1 MSSPHLSV
9 IMLNRFSISRRST
22 RRWFY
27 PFISFAIALGLI
39 VDSPSA
45 STALPWAD
53 LIFRG
58 VQIIQLSKVSDR
70 EEVAIGRQ
78 INQQL
83 VNSEF
88 RLYRNRAINEYV
100 DQIGQRLAAKSDRPQ
115 IPYVFQ
121 VVEDNRVNAFATAG
135 GYVYVTTELIRTAAN
150 EAELASVLGHE
161 TGHIEGRHLLQ
172 QMRQTAI
179 TRGIATAAGLDRSTL
194 AGIGVELALSRPNS
208 RQDEYEA
215 DQRGLRILTRAGYA
229 PSAMV
234 SFMEKLLRGGSLP
247 TFLSTHPNTKD
258 RIEALKRSIN
268 SNSSTGSNTPTTG
281 NGLDS
286 VAYKAKIQSLLS
298 RS

>member
-1 MSSPHLSV
+1 
-9 IMLNRFSISRRST
+9 MLNRFSFSFPRSA
-22 RRWFY
+22 RRWLY
-27 PFISFAIALGLI
+27 PFISFAIALGL
-39 VDSPSA
+39 VVGSPSPG
-45 STALPWAD
+45 TALPWGN
-53 LIFRG
+53 LILRG

-70 EEVAIGRQ
+70 EEIAIGRQ

-100 DQIGQRLAAKSDRPQ
+100 DQIGQRLVAKSDRPQ
-115 IPYVFQ
+115 IPYTFQ
-121 VVEDNRVNAFATAG
+121 VVEDNKVNAFATAG
-135 GYVYVTTELIRTAAN
+135 GYVYVTTELMRTADN
-150 EAELASVLGHE
+150 EAELASVLAHE

-179 TRGIATAAGLDRSTL
+179 ARGVATAAGLDRSTL
-194 AGIGVELALSRPNS
+194 ATIGVELALRRPNS
-208 RQDEYEA
+208 RQDEFEA
-215 DQRGLRILTRAGYA
+215 DERGLRILSRAGYA

-234 SFMEKLLRGGSLP
+234 TFMEKLLRGGSLP

-268 SNSSTGSNTPTTG
+268 TTNKTTSTTTSTSGSTISSG
-281 NGLDS
+281 NGLDNA
-286 VAYKAKIQSLLS
+286 AYRAKIQPLLG

>member
-1 MSSPHLSV
+1 
-9 IMLNRFSISRRST
+9 MLNRFSISSRRST

-27 PFISFAIALGLI
+27 PFISLAIALGL
-39 VDSPSA
+39 VVGSPSA
-45 STALPWAD
+45 SPALPWAD

-83 VNSEF
+83 LSSEF
-88 RLYRNRAINEYV
+88 QLYRNRAVNEYV

-115 IPYVFQ
+115 IPYTFQ

-135 GYVYVTTELIRTAAN
+135 GYVYVTTELMKTAAN

-194 AGIGVELALSRPNS
+194 AAIGVELALSRPNS

-215 DQRGLRILTRAGYA
+215 DQRGLKIITRAGYA

-234 SFMEKLLRGGSLP
+234 TFMEKLLKGGSLP

-268 SNSSTGSNTPTTG
+268 SSSTSSSSTNGT
-281 NGLDS
+281 GLDS
-286 VAYKAKIQSLLS
+286 AAYKAKIQPLLS

>member
-1 MSSPHLSV
+1 
-9 IMLNRFSISRRST
+9 MLNRFSTLSRRSV
-22 RRWFY
+22 RRWLY
-27 PFISFAIALGLI
+27 PFISLAIAIGL
-39 VDSPSA
+39 VVGSPSP
-45 STALPWAD
+45 SPALPWAD

-83 VNSEF
+83 INSEF
-88 RLYRNRAINEYV
+88 RLYRNRSINEYV
-100 DQIGQRLAAKSDRPQ
+100 DQIGQQLAAKSDRPR
-115 IPYVFQ
+115 IPYTFQ

-135 GYVYVTTELIRTAAN
+135 GYVYVTTGLMKIADN
-150 EAELASVLGHE
+150 EAQLASVLGHE
-161 TGHIEGRHLLQ
+161 TGHVEGRHLLQ

-179 TRGIATAAGLDRSTL
+179 ARGVATAAGLDRSTL
-194 AGIGVELALSRPNS
+194 AGIGVELALRRPNS
-208 RQDEYEA
+208 RQDEFEA
-215 DQRGLRILTRAGYA
+215 DERGLRILSKAGYA

-234 SFMEKLLRGGSLP
+234 AFMEKLLKGGSLP

-268 SNSSTGSNTPTTG
+268 STSTSSSNTNPG

-286 VAYKAKIQSLLS
+286 AAYKAKIQPLLS

>member
-1 MSSPHLSV
+1 
-9 IMLNRFSISRRST
+9 MLNRVSVLSRRSS

-27 PFISFAIALGLI
+27 PFISLAIAVGL
-39 VDSPSA
+39 VVGSPSP
-45 STALPWAD
+45 SPALPWAD

-83 VNSEF
+83 LSSEF

-100 DQIGQRLAAKSDRPQ
+100 DQIGQRLAAKSDRPK
-115 IPYVFQ
+115 IPYTFQ
-121 VVEDNRVNAFATAG
+121 VVQDDRVNAFATAG
-135 GYVYVTTELIRTAAN
+135 GYVYVTTGLMKIADN
-150 EAELASVLGHE
+150 EAQLASVLGHE

-194 AGIGVELALSRPNS
+194 AAIGVELALSRPNS

-215 DQRGLRILTRAGYA
+215 DQRGLRILSKAGYA

-234 SFMEKLLRGGSLP
+234 AFMEKLLKGGSLP

-268 SNSSTGSNTPTTG
+268 STSSSGTSSTVNTTTAA
-281 NGLDS
+281 NGLDNA
-286 VAYKAKIQSLLS
+286 AYKVKIQPLLS
-298 RS
+298 QSN

>member
-1 MSSPHLSV
+1 
-9 IMLNRFSISRRST
+9 MLNRFSISRHFT

-39 VDSPSA
+39 VGSPGS
-45 STALPWAD
+45 SSALPWAD

-115 IPYVFQ
+115 IPYTFQ

-135 GYVYVTTELIRTAAN
+135 GYVYVTTELMRTAAN
-150 EAELASVLGHE
+150 EAELASVLAHE

-258 RIEALKRSIN
+258 RIEALKRSLN
-268 SNSSTGSNTPTTG
+268 SNSSTGSNTPTAG